1 MTSEPSRLSAGVL
14 DTCVIIDFRKI
25 PDEALPVSGNI
36 ATVTLAELAM
46 GVHVATNSVERSV
59 RITRLIS
66 AEANFEPLAFD
77 ATAAHA
83 YGNLV
88 GLMLAVGRNPKP
100 RKNDLMIAATAIV
113 NGLPLYTRNVD
124 DFKGLESQLTV
135 VPV

>member
-1 MTSEPSRLSAGVL
+1 MTSESDRLPAGVL
-14 DTCVIIDFRKI
+14 DTCVVIDFRKI
-25 PDEALPVSGNI
+25 PDEVLPMSAGI

-46 GVHVATNSVERSV
+46 GVHFATDEVERSA

-66 AEANFEPLAFD
+66 AEANFEPLPFD
-77 ATAAHA
+77 TTAAHA

-88 GLMLAVGRNPKP
+88 ALMLAIGRNPKP
-100 RKNDLMIAATAIV
+100 RKYDLMIAATAMV

-135 VPV
+135 VGV